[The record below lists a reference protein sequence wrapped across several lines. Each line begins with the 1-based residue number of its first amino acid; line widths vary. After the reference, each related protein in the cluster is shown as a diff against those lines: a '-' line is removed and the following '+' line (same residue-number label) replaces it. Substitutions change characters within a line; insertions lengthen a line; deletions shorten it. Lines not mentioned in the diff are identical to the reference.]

1 MRSGRR
7 RGFRLWWEGWGFDVF
22 ALLRPSRALRARW
35 RLCDF
40 VAAYPPLKWRA
51 VGSRPSGARGK
62 DPHLPKAGRCGAPK
76 FILFWKN
83 KTEVPRLRPFDFA
96 QGFGATRLR
105 LVHESHGSCGPQ
117 LGDALRS
124 G

>member
-7 RGFRLWWEGWGFDVF
+7 RGFRLWWEGWGFEFF
-22 ALLRPSRALRARW
+22 APLAHRVRSGLGRVWSILLAH
-35 RLCDF
+35 
-40 VAAYPPLKWRA
+40 PPLKWRA
-51 VGSRPSGARGK
+51 IGSRPSGARGK

-105 LVHESHGSCGPQ
+105 LVHESHGSCGPN
-117 LGDALRS
+117 
-124 G
+124 